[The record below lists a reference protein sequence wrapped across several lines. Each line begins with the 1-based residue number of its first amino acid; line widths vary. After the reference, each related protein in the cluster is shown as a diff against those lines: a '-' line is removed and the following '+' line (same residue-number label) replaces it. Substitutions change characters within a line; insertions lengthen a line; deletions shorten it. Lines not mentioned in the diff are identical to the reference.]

1 MGISGELDPM
11 PENRTQFTFKNK
23 REHIYKVKIPNFAY
37 SNQHIDTEKPLA
49 SRDHAMEP
57 DTLKVTFNLGIG
69 STEKI
74 LSVVINIS
82 RALVRKK
89 MPILISKEIDT
100 ITNVKRSC
108 FKLHNHHPLDWNSS
122 CRGERVSHQEVST
135 RMRQR
140 EELN

>member
-1 MGISGELDPM
+1 MA
-11 PENRTQFTFKNK
+11 ENRTQFTFKSK

-37 SNQHIDTEKPLA
+37 SNQPIDTEIPLA
-49 SRDHAMEP
+49 SRDHAIEP

-82 RALVRKK
+82 RTLVRKK
-89 MPILISKEIDT
+89 MLILTSKEIDT

-108 FKLHNHHPLDWNSS
+108 FKLHNHHPLD
-122 CRGERVSHQEVST
+122 
-135 RMRQR
+135 
-140 EELN
+140 